1 MNMGQMQ
8 DFIVSKVR
16 VKLLQEFLS
25 RPADMFY
32 IRELTRKVDEEIN
45 AVRRELIHM
54 QSCGMVKDE
63 KRGNRIY
70 YTFNKN
76 YLFHKELM
84 SMVGKSTGLGLAIA
98 KAAPKLGHLKYA
110 MISGRFVRQMPR
122 AKDTVD
128 LLLVGDIILPSLAE
142 LVREQEAILSREI
155 NYTVMTADELEYR
168 KTHNDPFIGRILE
181 GSRVMIIG
189 DEEDLVA

>member
-1 MNMGQMQ
+1 MASLS
-8 DFIVSKVR
+8 DFVVSKVR
-16 VKLLQEFLS
+16 VKLLEVFLVD
-25 RPADMFY
+25 PEQMFY
-32 IRELTRKVDEEIN
+32 IRELTRKIGEEIN

-54 QSCGMVKDE
+54 QSVGMVKDE

-84 SMVGKSTGLGLAIA
+84 SMIGKTTGLGLALT
-98 KAAPKLGHLKYA
+98 KTAPKLGKLKFA
-110 MISGRFVRQMPR
+110 MVSGRFVRHMPR

-128 LLLVGDIILPSLAE
+128 LLLVGDIIMPQLTE
-142 LVREQEAILSREI
+142 LIKEQEAKLSREI
-155 NYTVMTADELEYR
+155 NYTVMTEAELSYR

-181 GSRVMIIG
+181 ASRVMIVG
-189 DEEDLVA
+189 DEEELVS

>member
-1 MNMGQMQ
+1 MASLS
-8 DFIVSKVR
+8 DFVVSKVR
-16 VKLLQEFLS
+16 VKLLETFLKDPES
-25 RPADMFY
+25 MFY
-32 IRELTRKVDEEIN
+32 IRELTRMIGEEIN

-54 QSCGMVKDE
+54 QDVGMVKDE

-84 SMVGKSTGLGLAIA
+84 SMIGKTTGLGLALT
-98 KAAPKLGHLKYA
+98 KAAPKLGKLKFA
-110 MISGRFVRQMPR
+110 MVSGRFVRHMPR

-128 LLLVGDIILPSLAE
+128 LLLVGDLIMPQLTEMIK
-142 LVREQEAILSREI
+142 EQESVLSREI
-155 NYTVMTADELEYR
+155 NYTVMTEAELLYR

-181 GSRVMIIG
+181 ASRIMIVG
-189 DEEDLVA
+189 DEEELVA